1 MSDIDKSVPYLCRKV
16 FTMRYLSNGAIQNEI
31 RDGMQSQDID
41 ENELAERIGI
51 SAEELRT
58 MLSNG
63 YDFSVFEIQSVFE
76 ALDLSLRFDVVTF

>member
-1 MSDIDKSVPYLCRKV
+1 
-16 FTMRYLSNGAIQNEI
+16 MRYLSNEAIRDEI
-31 RDGMQSQDID
+31 REGMQSQDID

>member
-1 MSDIDKSVPYLCRKV
+1 MK
-16 FTMRYLSNGAIQNEI
+16 YLSNGAIQNEI

-51 SAEELRT
+51 SVEELRT

-76 ALDLSLRFDVVTF
+76 ALDLSLRFEVVSF

>member
-1 MSDIDKSVPYLCRKV
+1 MK
-16 FTMRYLSNGAIQNEI
+16 YLSNGAIQDEI
-31 RDGMQSQDID
+31 LDGMRSQDID

-63 YDFSVFEIQSVFE
+63 YDFSVFEIQSVFG
-76 ALDLSLRFDVVTF
+76 ALDLSLRFDVATF